1 MLVFDIQRFCLHDG
15 PGIRTVVFL
24 KGCPLRCRWCQNP
37 ESLARKPETA
47 FYAERCAEC
56 MRCAQ
61 VCPNDAIQPGP
72 SRVNRSKCRAC
83 GACADACPNEALRLV
98 GRQEKTG
105 RLLEQ
110 IARDRFYF
118 RQSSGGVTL
127 SGGEPLLQADESAE
141 LLSACRDAGIST
153 LVETCGV
160 VPWSAFEKVI
170 PFVDS
175 FYFDLKA
182 PNNVMH
188 EELVGRPGDLVYKN
202 AKKLVKSG
210 ADVTFRMPVVPALND
225 IPEWFE
231 AIGQFAAELG
241 HKSIRLL
248 PYHRGGEAKIDRI
261 GSRQE
266 KLNLEPDAARAAVER
281 AVGAFSEMGLEPIV
295 EGAGAPRADA
305 GRSIFSGRVWRLRS
319 AVQSAQPAVCTE
331 RAVLVTEYFKDP
343 RNRKKG
349 INTQKAEALRHVL
362 LNRTVKIYPDELLV
376 GCFSSRRVGGS
387 VFPELHG
394 VAMFEDLLSFSSRQ
408 VNPLQIGP
416 KEVRQ
421 LAIEVLPFWL
431 TRNISA
437 KAFPLLES
445 LRFIFSQLGGK
456 RYLINET
463 GGISHFL
470 PDYQKLVEAGTS
482 GIAAEARELG
492 RLRHHQGDFYRGVE
506 IVCRGMGEFA
516 GLYAAEARRM
526 AADEKDP
533 RRRAELEQ
541 IAEVCTRVP
550 REPAKTLQ
558 EALQSIFFAQ
568 IALNLESLD
577 NAVCP
582 GRLDQILYPCYQAD
596 LEAGR
601 IDEQGARDLVG
612 CFTVKMSEIVPVFS
626 RSITRFHGGMFNGQ
640 TVVVGGTDRQGRDA
654 TNDLTWMFLD
664 AMDAL
669 RMRQPNY
676 HARIH
681 EKSPLGY
688 LERIAGMLKN
698 GSGSPS
704 LMNDDVVVPMLEDR
718 GTEREDALDY
728 SPIGCVEPGACGS
741 TFASTDA
748 ALLNLPL
755 ALEWA
760 LGLKRNGAR
769 TPPAA
774 GCRCMEDVLRL
785 YRTQLR
791 HLVGLLMHD
800 LQAVERSNALLHPT
814 PLTSAL
820 LHGCLES
827 GVDAS
832 SGGAKYNGS
841 GVQGVGLA
849 DVADSLAAIDEVV
862 FKKKICDL
870 KSLLR
875 ALKRDFKGAGH
886 VHGHLLKAPKFG
898 NDDPA
903 ADRYVQF
910 VMKVFANAL
919 GDYTNTR
926 GGPYWAGFYSVTAH
940 KAFGE
945 VTGALPSGRPAG
957 MPFASGL
964 SPSNGQD
971 RAGPTAAL
979 NSVAGLDL
987 GVHAKN
993 GIAVNIKMDSSSL
1006 AGEAG
1011 TKAIGDL
1018 IRGYFA
1024 KGGMQVQMNILDPE
1038 TLRAAVHDPSSNPW
1052 LLVRVS
1058 GYSAYFNDLSPG
1070 MKQEIIERTLHCG
1083 C

>member
-1 MLVFDIQRFCLHDG
+1 VRVFDIQRFCLHDG

-24 KGCPLRCRWCQNP
+24 KGCPLRCTWCQNP
-37 ESLARKPETA
+37 ESLSKKTETA

-56 MRCAQ
+56 MLCAEA
-61 VCPNDAIQPGP
+61 CPNDAIQPGAL
-72 SRVNRSKCRAC
+72 RVNRSRCQAC
-83 GACADACPNEALRLV
+83 GACARACPNEALRLV
-98 GRQEKTG
+98 GREEKTG

-141 LLSACRDAGIST
+141 LLAACREAGIST
-153 LVETCGV
+153 LVETCGA
-160 VPWSAFEKVI
+160 VPWAAFEKVM
-170 PFVDS
+170 PQVDS

-182 PNNVMH
+182 PNNAMH
-188 EELVGRPGDLVYKN
+188 QELTGSPGDRIYKN
-202 AKKLVKSG
+202 AKKLVESG
-210 ADVTFRMPVVPALND
+210 ADVSFRMPVVPTLND
-225 IPEWFE
+225 KPEWFE
-231 AIGQFAAELG
+231 AIGLFVSQLG

-248 PYHRGGEAKIDRI
+248 PYHQGGEAKIDRI
-261 GSRQE
+261 RSAQE
-266 KLNLEPDAARAAVER
+266 KLGLDPQTAQAAVER
-281 AVGAFSEMGLEPIV
+281 AVGVFTEVGLEPIV
-295 EGAGAPRADA
+295 EGAGSPRTAA
-305 GRSIFSGRVWRLRS
+305 GKSAFSDRVWRLRG
-319 AVQSAQPAVCTE
+319 AVQSEQPALCTE
-331 RAVLVTEYFKDP
+331 RARLVTEYFKDQK
-343 RNRKKG
+343 NRKKG
-349 INTQKAEALRHVL
+349 INVQKAEALGHVL
-362 LNRTVKIYPDELLV
+362 LNRTVEIYPDELLV

-394 VAMFEDLLSFSSRQ
+394 VAMFEDLFSFSNRQ
-408 VNPLQIGP
+408 VNPLQAGP
-416 KEVRQ
+416 KEIRE
-421 LAIEVLPFWL
+421 LAVDVLPFWL
-431 TRNISA
+431 TKNISA
-437 KAFPLLES
+437 RAFPLLES
-445 LRFIFSQLGGK
+445 LRFIFGQLGGK

-470 PDYQKLVEAGTS
+470 PDYQKLVKVGTS

-492 RLRHHQGDFYRGVE
+492 RLRNHQGDFYRGVE
-506 IVCRGMGEFA
+506 IICRGLEEFA
-516 GLYAAEARRM
+516 GLYAARARQM
-526 AADEKDP
+526 AAEEKDP
-533 RRRAELEQ
+533 RRRAELDQ
-541 IAEVCTRVP
+541 IAEVCDRVP
-550 REPAKTLQ
+550 RLPAETLQ
-558 EALQSIFFAQ
+558 EALQSILFAQ

-582 GRLDQILYPCYQAD
+582 GRLDQILHPCYRAD

-601 IDEQGARDLVG
+601 IDRQAARDLIG

-640 TVVVGGTDRQGRDA
+640 TVVVGGTDREGKDA

-664 AMDAL
+664 AMDEL

-681 EKSPLGY
+681 SKSPMGY
-688 LERIAGMLKN
+688 LERIAGMLKA
-698 GSGSPS
+698 GSGAPS

-718 GTEREDALDY
+718 GTERADALDY

-755 ALEWA
+755 ALEWT
-760 LGLKRNGAR
+760 LGLKKDGAR

-774 GCRCMEDVLRL
+774 GCKSMEEILLL

-791 HLVGLLMHD
+791 HLVLLLMYD
-800 LQAVERSNALLHPT
+800 LQAIERANARLHPT

-820 LHGCLES
+820 LQGCLES
-827 GVDAS
+827 GTDAS

-841 GVQGVGLA
+841 GVQGVGLV

-862 FKKKICDL
+862 FKKKICSM
-870 KSLLR
+870 KTLLR
-875 ALKRDFKGAGH
+875 ALKRGFKGAGH
-886 VHGHLLKAPKFG
+886 IQGHLLKAPKFG

-903 ADRYVQF
+903 ADRYTQF
-910 VMKVFANAL
+910 VMKIFANSLA
-919 GDYTNTR
+919 DYTNTR

-940 KAFGE
+940 NAFGE
-945 VTGALPSGRPAG
+945 ATGALPSGRAAG
-957 MPFASGL
+957 MPLASGL

-971 RAGPTAAL
+971 RLGPTAAL
-979 NSVAGLDL
+979 NSAAGMDL
-987 GVHAKN
+987 GAYAKN
-993 GIAVNIKMDSSSL
+993 GVAVNLKMDGSSL
-1006 AGEAG
+1006 AGETG

-1018 IRGYFA
+1018 IRGYFQ

-1038 TLRAAVHDPSSNPW
+1038 TLRAAVRDPSSNPW